1 MNLTTVINT
10 VVLAVEQPTPEGGPF
25 GDIASKFLGLL
36 WAFTGW
42 IGLAAFLSGAAVF
55 FYQKVTMQQSSVT
68 GWLGGVLLLIGCGAL
83 GAQIINWA
91 MGT

>member
-1 MNLTTVINT
+1 MNLRTMTTT
-10 VVLAVEQPTPEGGPF
+10 VVLAVEQPTSDGGPF
-25 GDIASKFLGLL
+25 ESIASKFLGLL

-42 IGLAAFLSGAAVF
+42 VGLSAFLAGAAIF
-55 FYQKVTMQQSSVT
+55 IYQKLTMQQSSVG
-68 GWLGGVLLLIGCGAL
+68 GWLGGVLVLIGCGAM